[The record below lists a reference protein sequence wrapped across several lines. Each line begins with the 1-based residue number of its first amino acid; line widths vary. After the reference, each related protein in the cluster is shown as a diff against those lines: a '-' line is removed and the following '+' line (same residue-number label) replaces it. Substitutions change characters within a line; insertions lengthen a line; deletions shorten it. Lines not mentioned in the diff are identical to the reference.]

1 MLNKFQQMFEIKE
14 LRDKFIFTALI
25 LLIYRVGAH
34 IPIPGINAKELANY
48 FATQGNSML
57 DLYNMFSGGAFKKAT
72 VFALGIM
79 PYISASIV
87 MQLLGAVYA
96 PIKKLQMEGAEGRKT
111 ITQWTRY
118 GTVGLSIIQAF
129 GISIFLRSIK
139 DFDILM
145 INPVFFTVVAVITL
159 TTGTLIIMWL
169 GERITEKGIGNGIS
183 ILIFVGI
190 IARFPT
196 AIYQEVKKVA
206 MGVTSPFVMLAVAVF
221 LVGITMFVVML
232 TLGVRKIPI
241 HSQKRVVGNKVTGGQ
256 NTYLPIK
263 VNSVGVLPI
272 IFASSF
278 LIVPQTLGSFFPNV
292 EAVQSMVSYF
302 SPGSFVYM
310 LGFSL
315 LIIFFTYLYTA
326 IQFNPYDI
334 AENLRKQG
342 AFIPGYRAG
351 QWTAEYLDKVLSRL
365 TLPGSMA
372 LAAVAIVPQIV
383 AYGLN
388 LSFFMGGTT
397 LLIAVGVS
405 LDTAQQVEGFLL
417 MKHYD
422 GIMSSGKIRGRRG

>member
-1 MLNKFQQMFEIKE
+1 MLNKFQQMLEIKE

-25 LLIYRVGAH
+25 LLLYRVGAH
-34 IPIPGINAKELANY
+34 IPIPGINAQGLASY
-48 FATQGNSML
+48 FASQGNSML

-72 VFALGIM
+72 IFALGIM

-87 MQLLGAVYA
+87 IQILGAVYA
-96 PIKKLQMEGAEGRKT
+96 PIKKIQMDGAEGRKR

-118 GTVGLSIIQAF
+118 GTVGLSMIQAF

-145 INPVFFTVVAVITL
+145 INPVFFTVVSVVIL

-183 ILIFVGI
+183 ILIFIGI
-190 IARFPT
+190 IAEFP
-196 AIYQEVKKVA
+196 ASIYQEIKKVA
-206 MGVTSPFVMLAVAVF
+206 MGVTSPFVILAVIAF
-221 LVGITMFVVML
+221 LILITAFVVVL

-241 HSQKRVVGNKVTGGQ
+241 QSQKRVVGNKVTGGQ

-263 VNSVGVLPI
+263 VNSVGVMPI

-278 LIVPQTLGSFFPNV
+278 LVIPQTIASFFPNV
-292 EAVQSMVSYF
+292 EGVQNAVSYMA
-302 SPGSFVYM
+302 PGSFVYM
-310 LGFSL
+310 AGYSV

-342 AFIPGYRAG
+342 AFIPGHRAG
-351 QWTAEYLDKVLSRL
+351 EWTADYLDKVLSRL

-372 LAAVAIVPQIV
+372 LAAVAIIPEVI

-417 MKHYD
+417 MRHYD
-422 GIMSSGKIRGRRG
+422 GLMSSGKIRGRRG